1 MKSETD
7 LVDFIIKAMFFY
19 LAGKFLIFIVTETYN
34 KLEGKNYKLFNDGK
48 LDNVIGLESVKE
60 EILYYMDFIK
70 NRKKYKDWSVELPKG
85 ILLVGPPGTGKT
97 LLVKTIAANLKI
109 PVVSASGSEFIEKY
123 VGVGAARIRHFFRKA
138 KSKKK
143 CIIFIDEIDAIGGDR
158 QNENNSERTSTLN
171 QLLVELDGFNSS
183 HNILLFAATNYVDKL
198 DPALLRS
205 GRFDKKVYFD
215 PPNKEERE
223 KLFKLYL
230 KNLKLPPEIS
240 FENLAKR
247 SAQLTGADI
256 SNIANQAKINAIN
269 RGSVNKEI
277 NLLDLNNAIDEV
289 MIGREKKERTLTK
302 DELER
307 VAHHEAGHALMGYLL
322 KSSNPPLKVSIVP
335 RGQSALGFSQPKP
348 DDLKL
353 FTDDKILSEIS
364 VLLGGR
370 MAEKLIYG
378 NLSTGASD
386 DIEKVSSLVYQ
397 YHNSWGMDNETGP
410 LNIESMGKLNN
421 QLSQEMYLKCQEL
434 VSDLERF
441 TYNTLET
448 YKSYV
453 EVIASKLLEDNT
465 IIYDTFRDLVPNNLE
480 SSLNIDL

>member
-1 MKSETD
+1 MKSDTE
-7 LVDFIIKAMFFY
+7 LVDFIIKALFFY
-19 LAGKFLIFIVTETYN
+19 FAGKIIVFLVTELYSR
-34 KLEGKNYKLFNDGK
+34 LEGNNKLFNDGK

-70 NRKKYKDWSVELPKG
+70 NRNKYKEWSVDLPKG
-85 ILLVGPPGTGKT
+85 ILLIGPPGTGKT

-109 PVVSASGSEFIEKY
+109 PVISASGSEFIEKY
-123 VGVGAARIRHFFRKA
+123 VGVGAARIRAFFKKA

-158 QNENNSERTSTLN
+158 HKENNSERTSTLN

-183 HNILLFAATNYVDKL
+183 NNILFFAATNYVDKL

-215 PPNKEERE
+215 PPNKNERE
-223 KLFKLYL
+223 KLFELYL
-230 KNLKLPPEIS
+230 KDLKLPNDIS
-240 FENLAKR
+240 YDTLAKR

-256 SNIANQAKINAIN
+256 ANIANQAKINAIN
-269 RGSVNKEI
+269 RGSINKEI
-277 NLLDLNNAIDEV
+277 IIADLNNALDEV
-289 MIGREKKERTLTK
+289 MIGREKKERTLSK
-302 DELER
+302 IELER

-322 KSSNPPLKVSIVP
+322 KSCNPPLKVSIVP

-353 FTDDKILSEIS
+353 YTDKKILSQIS

-378 NLSTGASD
+378 SLSTGASD
-386 DIEKVSSLVYQ
+386 DIEKVSRLAYQ
-397 YHNSWGMDNETGP
+397 YHNSWGMDNDTGP
-410 LNIESMGKLNN
+410 LNIESMGKLNS
-421 QLSQEMYLKCQEL
+421 QLSQDMFQKCQEL
-434 VSDLERF
+434 VSDLESF
-441 TYNTLET
+441 TYKTLNT

-453 EVIASKLLEDNT
+453 EVIATKLLEDNT
-465 IIYDTFRDLVPNNLE
+465 IIYDTFKKLVPINLE
-480 SSLNIDL
+480 SSLSLEL